1 MSNVTY
7 DTIIKYLCNNEKNES
22 DFPTKQDLLR
32 FSEHFPE
39 SIKKLIPYKFFRY
52 GVLQY
57 DNEQNN
63 ISLYS
68 SLLHLLN
75 EKFVLMNNYE
85 KIIYINKVRD
95 QIRHYLKKNYKKF
108 RLKNKF
114 DKEYSRDLIENN
126 KNNSLTLELLS
137 FCFNINILICDFKD
151 EKIKTIYSGDFFNPW
166 KATVIL
172 SRYNNM
178 WEPIYTDGDRL
189 FDYNNTVI
197 QNICHDDLEYL
208 DSDYLDKEYM
218 LMDNFEEIINLE
230 KENIAV
236 ADDVDTKLVKNKSN
250 KTFIS
255 KIKLKHNYSESKL
268 KKMTKD
274 KLIDLCNELELD
286 INFNTKTRKKYIIE
300 NILKNKV

>member
-1 MSNVTY
+1 MSNITY
-7 DTIIKYLCNNEKNES
+7 DTIIKYLCNNENSES
-22 DFPTKQDLLR
+22 DFPTKENLLR
-32 FSEHFPE
+32 YSEYFTE
-39 SIKKLIPYKFFRY
+39 NIKKYIPNKFFRY
-52 GVLQY
+52 GILQF

-75 EKFVLMNNYE
+75 DKFVLKNKHE
-85 KIIYINKVRD
+85 KIIYINKIREQV
-95 QIRHYLKKNYKKF
+95 RHYLKKKYKNF

-114 DKEYSRDLIENN
+114 DKEYSRNLIKSN
-126 KNNSLTLELLS
+126 KNTSLTLELLC

-151 EKIKTIYSGDFFNPW
+151 DTIKTVYNGDFFNPW
-166 KATVIL
+166 KVTVIL
-172 SRYNNM
+172 SKYNNI
-178 WEPIYTDGDRL
+178 WEPIYTDNDRL
-189 FDYNNTVI
+189 FDYNNQVI
-197 QNICHDDLEYL
+197 QKICHDNLSYV

-218 LMDNFEEIINLE
+218 LMDNFEEILNLE
-230 KENIAV
+230 KEDNNNIDI
-236 ADDVDTKLVKNKSN
+236 DDNSKNKST

-274 KLIDLCNELELD
+274 KLIELSNELDL
-286 INFNTKTRKKYIIE
+286 NLNLNKKTKKKYIIE